1 MWRVRFFKT
10 ELAGGLDSRLS
21 WVASS
26 SCEVAEQ
33 SVCIF
38 LSCST
43 LASMTLQILACLV
56 CVQLL
61 ATRKLR
67 ATCEIQSRVP
77 VSLHNLEHFFTLSHT
92 LSLHDSHLN
101 IGLLIAKIRVNLAW
115 NKANKMVDK
124 IQPYTCSKF
133 TSLRSQSTTT
143 NPTSIRL
150 WSNVATRSSLHWRC
164 SRSMDGGFIQN
175 SGHPNHQLP
184 WQFQS
189 KVSLLEQNEIWPRGK
204 IDHSAGKRV
213 ARYMM

>member
-61 ATRKLR
+61 ATRKSR

-101 IGLLIAKIRVNLAW
+101 IGLLIAKIQANLTW
-115 NKANKMVDK
+115 NKANKMVDT
-124 IQPYTCSKF
+124 IQPYNLPFWLFRDKTLKQTLDLTCELG
-133 TSLRSQSTTT
+133 T
-143 NPTSIRL
+143 
-150 WSNVATRSSLHWRC
+150 VE
-164 SRSMDGGFIQN
+164 QN
-175 SGHPNHQLP
+175 SLTPN
-184 WQFQS
+184 S
-189 KVSLLEQNEIWPRGK
+189 RIC
-204 IDHSAGKRV
+204 V
-213 ARYMM
+213 ALKP